1 MTNTNLQPNTRRSFV
16 GVVMSDKMD
25 KTIVV
30 QVDRTV
36 VHPKYGK
43 RYQRSRKYHVHDEKN
58 EYAVGDRV
66 EFVETRPLS
75 RSKRW
80 RVLKKIA

>member
-1 MTNTNLQPNTRRSFV
+1 MTKSIEQPKIRRSFV
-16 GVVMSDKMD
+16 GVVVSDKMD

-30 QVDRTV
+30 RVDRTV
-36 VHPKYGK
+36 VHEKYGK
-43 RYQRSRKYHVHDEKN
+43 RYQRSRNYHVHDEKN
-58 EYAVGDRV
+58 AHKVGDRV

-80 RVLKKIA
+80 RVLNAA